1 VRSARDRAGGTR
13 GDHDG
18 LLPANERFQ
27 ALRGFDGVVL
37 SGGTASGVSGVIA
50 AAANGYDVPLVGY
63 VPGGEGDRGL
73 YATLRETDGT
83 EFSELEP
90 LMMWTDILAAGIS
103 PEQVSLVA
111 CPGGPITRAEI
122 LLARA
127 LGATVAWLDPEGE
140 TPIALDDDLPGGA
153 QDVLE
158 LPPDSMSIR
167 AVISRTKLED
177 TALRDH
183 IAKLTHAQYRS
194 QQPPERLERDPACA
208 TWDRLLPVFRA
219 SNRAQADDIPNKLA
233 LLGLRVER
241 LDAGGRPLRLTEP
254 QAQQL
259 AEMEHGRYVFDRLEA
274 GWRHGDRDANRGRSP
289 YFVPWTELTEAERYW
304 DVSAVETIA
313 GALQS
318 FGYGVTELERSNGP
332 ARRRGSG

>member
-1 VRSARDRAGGTR
+1 
-13 GDHDG
+13 
-18 LLPANERFQ
+18 
-27 ALRGFDGVVL
+27 
-37 SGGTASGVSGVIA
+37 
-50 AAANGYDVPLVGY
+50 
-63 VPGGEGDRGL
+63 
-73 YATLRETDGT
+73 
-83 EFSELEP
+83 
-90 LMMWTDILAAGIS
+90 MWTDILAAGIPPGS
-103 PEQVSLVA
+103 VSLIA

-140 TPIALDDDLPGGA
+140 APISLDDDLPGGA
-153 QDVLE
+153 QDIIE
-158 LPPDSMSIR
+158 LPPDAMSIR
-167 AVISRTKLED
+167 AVISRTELED
-177 TALRDH
+177 AELRDH

-233 LLGLRVER
+233 MLGLRLER
-241 LDAGGRPLRLTEP
+241 LDAGGRPLKLTER
-254 QAQQL
+254 QIQQL

-289 YFVPWTELTEAERYW
+289 YFVPWTELTQAERYW
-304 DVSAVETIA
+304 DLSAVETIP

-318 FGYGVTELERSNGP
+318 FGYGVADLGP
-332 ARRRGSG
+332 SDARARPPGRR